1 MTCDSIGGVWKWAP
15 YLFIPS
21 ILKGWHRI
29 HSFFI
34 SSACRTEFGLLLG
47 REVKKEKKKPQHDEK
62 LNPLI
67 VW

>member
-1 MTCDSIGGVWKWAP
+1 MTQNT
-15 YLFIPS
+15 L
-21 ILKGWHRI
+21 
-29 HSFFI
+29 SFFI

>member
-1 MTCDSIGGVWKWAP
+1 MSPLSFYSTYSKGMTQNT
-15 YLFIPS
+15 L
-21 ILKGWHRI
+21 
-29 HSFFI
+29 SFFI

-67 VW
+67 V